1 MRSEP
6 DAVHAMNCVPVPNR
20 TAPPLRVETLSAGQW
35 TLADRQPERFTM
47 VVFYRGLHC
56 PVCRAYLADLDRKLA
71 TFAERG
77 VDVIAVSG
85 DDAERARRTVE
96 EWKLERLAIGYGQS
110 VTSMREWGL
119 FVSHGIKEPEPEL
132 FGEPGLFLVR
142 PDGTLYYAAVN
153 SMPFGRPRLDDM
165 LAALDFIIARDYPAR
180 GEA

>member
-1 MRSEP
+1 MTSEP
-6 DAVHAMNCVPVPNR
+6 DAVHTVNRATIPNR
-20 TAPPLRVETLSAGQW
+20 PAPPLRVEALAADQW
-35 TLADRQPERFTM
+35 TLTERQPERFTM

-56 PVCRAYLADLDRKLA
+56 PVCRAYLAELERKLPA
-71 TFAERG
+71 FTERG

-96 EWKLERLAIGYGQS
+96 QWKLGRLAIGYGQS
-110 VTSMREWGL
+110 VASMREWGL
-119 FVSHGIKEPEPEL
+119 YVSHGIKEPEPEL

-165 LAALDFIIARDYPAR
+165 LAALDFIIARD
-180 GEA
+180 

>member
-1 MRSEP
+1 
-6 DAVHAMNCVPVPNR
+6 MNCVPVPTR
-20 TAPPLRVETLSAGQW
+20 TAPSLRLETLSAGQW
-35 TLADRQPERFTM
+35 ILAARQPERFTM

-56 PVCRAYLADLDRKLA
+56 PVCRAYLAELERKLPA
-71 TFAERG
+71 FTERG

-96 EWKLERLAIGYGQS
+96 EWKLENLTIGYGQS
-110 VTSMREWGL
+110 IASMREWGL
-119 FVSHGIKEPEPEL
+119 FVSHAIKEPEPEL

-142 PDGTLYYAAVN
+142 PDGTLYYAAIN